1 MDEEFWLDRWKHD
14 RIGFH
19 QEEVNRALREHWPEM
34 PWPDG
39 GRIFVP
45 LCGKSEDMV
54 WLRDHGQHVVG
65 VELSSIACRAFFDE
79 HDEEYE
85 LRDAGRHR
93 HYVADEIEIFCG
105 DFFELEGERLGA
117 VDGVYDRAALVSLP
131 PEMRARYAEQM
142 ARLVP
147 AGVAVLMQTMEYEQ
161 DDMAGPPFSVHEE
174 EVRRLYAAA
183 FEVEE
188 LEAGEWEEA
197 PAKFA
202 ERGLARLRE
211 CCWRLVRKES

>member
-19 QEEVNRALREHWPEM
+19 QEDVNRALMAHAPEM

-45 LCGKSEDMV
+45 LCGKSEDMI

-93 HYVADEIEIFCG
+93 LYVADEIEIFCG
-105 DFFELEGERLGA
+105 DFFELEPERIGS
-117 VDGVYDRAALVSLP
+117 VDGVYDRAALVALP
-131 PEMRARYAEQM
+131 REMRGRYAEHM
-142 ARLVP
+142 AKLVP
-147 AGVAVLMQTMEYEQ
+147 PGVAVLMQTMEYEQ
-161 DDMAGPPFSVHEE
+161 DDMEGPPFSVHED
-174 EVRRLYAAA
+174 EVRALYDAA

-188 LEAGEWEEA
+188 IEAGEWEDA
-197 PAKFA
+197 PEKFA
-202 ERGLARLRE
+202 ARGLAHLRE
-211 CCWRLVRKES
+211 CCWQLVRREG